1 MMDSDDLQQYLQPTE
16 FIDST
21 HPSVIEFAET
31 AMGEAS
37 TDRER
42 AIKLFYAVR
51 DDIRYNPYVFG
62 GGRSHFNASYVVSAK
77 ETFCVPKANLLAA
90 CARHA
95 GIPARVGFADVRNHL
110 CTPRLLDTL
119 GSDIFIFHG
128 FTELYIEGKWVR
140 VTATFNKSLCEK
152 FKVKPL
158 EFDGVNESLFHEFD
172 QLGRKHMEYLHYH
185 GVFADLPFNL
195 MMEKVI
201 EGYPKMFKNLQAKPK
216 PVSGD
221 FEQEA
226 AEATEAKAEKH
237 AA

>member
-1 MMDSDDLQQYLQPTE
+1 MDECLQPTE

-21 HPSVIEFAET
+21 HPDVIAFADKALAGAT
-31 AMGEAS
+31 
-37 TDRER
+37 TPREK
-42 AIKLFYAVR
+42 AIQLFYAVR

-62 GGRSHFNASYVVSAK
+62 GGRGHFNASHVVNAK

-128 FTELYIEGKWVR
+128 FTEMYLDGNWVR
-140 VTATFNKSLCEK
+140 ATATFNKSLCEK

-172 QLGRKHMEYLHYH
+172 QLGRKHMEYIKYH
-185 GVFADLPFNL
+185 GVFADLPFDL

-201 EGYPKMFKNLQAKPK
+201 EGYPKLFNNLAAKPK
-216 PVSGD
+216 PVGGD

-226 AEATEAKAEKH
+226 EAATQ